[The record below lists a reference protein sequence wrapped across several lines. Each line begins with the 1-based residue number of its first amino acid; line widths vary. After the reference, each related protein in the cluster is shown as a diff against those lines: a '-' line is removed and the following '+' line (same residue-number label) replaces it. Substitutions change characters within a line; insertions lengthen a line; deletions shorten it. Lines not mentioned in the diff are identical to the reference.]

1 MEIVILPSAA
11 EVGRVGAD
19 IFERVLR
26 GTATPVLGLA
36 TGSSPLPVYDE
47 LVRRHREEGLS
58 FADAQAFCLDEYI
71 GLPVGH
77 PESYHQFIRRVL
89 TAQTDIADAAVH
101 SPDGAA
107 EDIPAAGRAYDE
119 AIAAAGGVDVQ
130 ILGIGTNGHLAFNEP
145 GSSLASRTRIVT
157 LTEQTRQDNA
167 RFFDTIDDVP
177 LYALTQG
184 LGTVMEA
191 RHLVIVAT
199 GASKAPA
206 VAAAAEGPV
215 TASCPASV
223 AQMHP
228 HVTLLVD
235 EAAASDLANAERY
248 RYVYANKPGWQH
260 L

>member
-1 MEIVILPSAA
+1 MEIVILPSAD
-11 EVGRVGAD
+11 VIGKVGAD
-19 IFERVLR
+19 IFERTVR
-26 GTATPVLGLA
+26 ENAHPVLGLA
-36 TGSSPLPVYDE
+36 TGSSPLPVYTE
-47 LVRRHREEGLS
+47 LIRRHREEGLS
-58 FADAQAFCLDEYI
+58 FAAAEAFCLDEYI

-77 PESYHQFIRRVL
+77 PESYHQFIRRVFTSHL
-89 TAQTDIADAAVH
+89 DIADTAVH

-107 EDIPAAGRAYDE
+107 DDIPAASRAYDE
-119 AIAAAGGVDVQ
+119 AIRSAGGVDLQ

-157 LTEQTRQDNA
+157 LTEQTRSDNA
-167 RFFDTIDDVP
+167 RFFDSIDDVP
-177 LYALTQG
+177 RHALTQG

-191 RHLVIVAT
+191 RHLLIVAT
-199 GASKAPA
+199 GAGKAAA

-215 TASCPASV
+215 AASCPGSI

-235 EAAASDLANAERY
+235 EDAAADLANAEHY
-248 RYVYANKPGWQH
+248 RYVFANKPEWQT